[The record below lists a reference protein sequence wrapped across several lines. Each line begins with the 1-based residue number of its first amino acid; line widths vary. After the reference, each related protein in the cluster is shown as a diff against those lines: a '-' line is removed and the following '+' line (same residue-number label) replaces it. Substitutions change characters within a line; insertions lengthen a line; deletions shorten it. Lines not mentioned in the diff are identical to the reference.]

1 MSQVKLRDDLEIN
14 LIQESESKYIYI
26 SDPLL
31 ISEPIALPFAYYPLI
46 QTLMEGGKTPE
57 EIAKDGT
64 AKLLNLTDEK
74 LFILLDNLVSLYMID
89 TPSSSIA
96 VQNMQSYIAGNIRP
110 SYCHSFSYP
119 EDPTELKAFL
129 NIMLDK
135 GKSLTDKPVKAI
147 LAPHI
152 DLRLE
157 ESWEVYANSFLALK
171 NVKEVDT
178 VILLGTAHYRS
189 TADFMFT
196 KKDFETP
203 LGKLETDQELLVEIE
218 KNTNITYDDIA
229 HYKEHSIEFHILFL
243 QHLLNN
249 KNVKILPILTGS
261 PSNYIGVKTTPDSNE
276 EYNKTITAIK
286 DAIATTGRKVLIL
299 SSGDLSHV
307 GRKFGDEF
315 PAATEQIRI
324 KGEDQ
329 LLIEKL
335 SSTDK
340 NAFFTEIAEMAD
352 KNRIC
357 GSAPF
362 YSALSLTEADSVTT
376 AGYNQWHEEETE
388 SMVSFAGF
396 VVE

>member
-135 GKSLTDKPVKAI
+135 GKSLTD
-147 LAPHI
+147 
-152 DLRLE
+152 
-157 ESWEVYANSFLALK
+157 S
-171 NVKEVDT
+171 
-178 VILLGTAHYRS
+178 
-189 TADFMFT
+189 
-196 KKDFETP
+196 
-203 LGKLETDQELLVEIE
+203 
-218 KNTNITYDDIA
+218 
-229 HYKEHSIEFHILFL
+229 
-243 QHLLNN
+243 
-249 KNVKILPILTGS
+249 
-261 PSNYIGVKTTPDSNE
+261 
-276 EYNKTITAIK
+276 
-286 DAIATTGRKVLIL
+286 
-299 SSGDLSHV
+299 
-307 GRKFGDEF
+307 
-315 PAATEQIRI
+315 
-324 KGEDQ
+324 
-329 LLIEKL
+329 
-335 SSTDK
+335 
-340 NAFFTEIAEMAD
+340 
-352 KNRIC
+352 
-357 GSAPF
+357 
-362 YSALSLTEADSVTT
+362 
-376 AGYNQWHEEETE
+376 
-388 SMVSFAGF
+388 
-396 VVE
+396 